1 VKNSPPSAETH
12 PNSFAWFVLIQRFH
26 ESVRN
31 SWAAAGGAAAKGGK
45 AAPKQEAKK
54 EEPKKAAADDDDF
67 DPFADNGDDEVT
79 IK

>member
-12 PNSFAWFVLIQRFH
+12 PHSFAWFVLIQRFH

-31 SWAAAGGAAAKGGK
+31 SWAAAGGAAKGGDK
-45 AAPKQEAKK
+45 KVAAKTEAKK

-79 IK
+79 I